1 MAKTSI
7 TVVRHGETDWNV
19 SRQLQGR
26 QNSKLTANG
35 LKQAQLTAE
44 ALKGI
49 AFDALY
55 TSDLKRALETTEI
68 INQYH
73 NLEIQI
79 DKSLAERNFG
89 VMEGLTSEE
98 LKEKYPEIYSNYL
111 ARKEDFQIP
120 GGESLI
126 SFMDRVKQSLE
137 NIIRVHEGRHILII
151 THGGVLDCIIRT
163 LFDYPLSAP
172 RRFSIYNASINR
184 ISVTDGEW
192 FLEEWGNISHQKAR
206 SLSLDI

>member
-26 QNSKLTANG
+26 QNSKLTTNG
-35 LKQAQLTAE
+35 LKQTQLTAE

-98 LKEKYPEIYSNYL
+98 LQEKYPEIYSNYL

-120 GGESLI
+120 GGESLN

-151 THGGVLDCIIRT
+151 THGGVLDCIIRI

-192 FLEEWGNISHQKAR
+192 FLEEWGDISHQKAR